1 MVGTDNKPQEQV
13 QAAPQPQQPA
23 GPQVKVSDQMASA
36 RPCPKDCRK
45 CSWMQQVCCSSM
57 MSFQMF
63 GVMNAMMEKIDAQ
76 SKVIVDL
83 SGRIATL
90 EAAGTD
96 LASPMPVQG
105 ELFPSQE

>member
-1 MVGTDNKPQEQV
+1 MAENTNT
-13 QAAPQPQQPA
+13 QQPA
-23 GPQVKVSDQMASA
+23 GPQVKVSDQMAST

-76 SKVIVDL
+76 SAKIAEL
-83 SGRIATL
+83 SGRIAAL
-90 EAAGTD
+90 EISGTE
-96 LASPMPVQG
+96 LSAPTPVQG
-105 ELFPSQE
+105 DLFQETK

>member
-1 MVGTDNKPQEQV
+1 MAETDNKQQEQA
-13 QAAPQPQQPA
+13 AAPQQPVQQQ
-23 GPQVKVSDQMASA
+23 G

-96 LASPMPVQG
+96 LASPMPMQG

>member
-1 MVGTDNKPQEQV
+1 MAEQV
-13 QAAPQPQQPA
+13 ANTQQPA
-23 GPQVKVSDQMASA
+23 GPQVKVSDQMAST

-63 GVMNAMMEKIDAQ
+63 GVMNAMMERIDAQ
-76 SKVIVDL
+76 SKVIADL

-90 EAAGTD
+90 EMSATELAA
-96 LASPMPVQG
+96 PMPMQG
-105 ELFPSQE
+105 ELFPSQEK

>member
-1 MVGTDNKPQEQV
+1 MAETNNKPQEQA
-13 QAAPQPQQPA
+13 AAPQPQQPA

-63 GVMNAMMEKIDAQ
+63 GVMNAMMELIDAQ
-76 SKVIVDL
+76 SKVIADP
-83 SGRIATL
+83 SGRIAAL
-90 EAAGTD
+90 EISGTE
-96 LASPMPVQG
+96 LTSPMPAQG

>member
-1 MVGTDNKPQEQV
+1 MAETDNKQQEQAS
-13 QAAPQPQQPA
+13 AAPQPQQ
-23 GPQVKVSDQMASA
+23 G

-96 LASPMPVQG
+96 LASPMPMQG
-105 ELFPSQE
+105 ELFKDEK

>member
-1 MVGTDNKPQEQV
+1 MAEQV
-13 QAAPQPQQPA
+13 TNTQQPA

-76 SKVIVDL
+76 SKVIADL
-83 SGRIATL
+83 SGRIAAL
-90 EAAGTD
+90 EISGTE
-96 LASPMPVQG
+96 LTSPMPVQG
-105 ELFPSQE
+105 ELFPAQE

>member
-1 MVGTDNKPQEQV
+1 MAENTNS
-13 QAAPQPQQPA
+13 QQPA
-23 GPQVKVSDQMASA
+23 GPQVKVSDQMAST

-76 SKVIVDL
+76 SAKIAEL
-83 SGRIATL
+83 SGRIAAL
-90 EAAGTD
+90 EISGTE
-96 LASPMPVQG
+96 LSEPTPVQG
-105 ELFPSQE
+105 DLFQETK

>member
-1 MVGTDNKPQEQV
+1 
-13 QAAPQPQQPA
+13 
-23 GPQVKVSDQMASA
+23 
-36 RPCPKDCRK
+36 
-45 CSWMQQVCCSSM
+45 M

-76 SKVIVDL
+76 SKVIADL

-90 EAAGTD
+90 EAASTD

-105 ELFPSQE
+105 ELFAGEE

>member
-1 MVGTDNKPQEQV
+1 MADQV
-13 QAAPQPQQPA
+13 TNTQQAVVEPQQQQ
-23 GPQVKVSDQMASA
+23 G

-76 SKVIVDL
+76 SKVIADL
-83 SGRIATL
+83 SGRIAAL
-90 EAAGTD
+90 KISGTE
-96 LASPMPVQG
+96 LTSPMPVQG
-105 ELFPSQE
+105 DLFADEK

>member
-1 MVGTDNKPQEQV
+1 
-13 QAAPQPQQPA
+13 
-23 GPQVKVSDQMASA
+23 
-36 RPCPKDCRK
+36 
-45 CSWMQQVCCSSM
+45 M

-63 GVMNAMMEKIDAQ
+63 GVMSAMMEKIDAQ

-90 EAAGTD
+90 EISGTE

-105 ELFPSQE
+105 ELFPSSE

>member
-1 MVGTDNKPQEQV
+1 MTETDNKPQEQA
-13 QAAPQPQQPA
+13 AAPQQQQPA
-23 GPQVKVSDQMASA
+23 GPQVKLSDQMASA

-105 ELFPSQE
+105 DLFADGK

>member
-1 MVGTDNKPQEQV
+1 MAETDNKQQEQ
-13 QAAPQPQQPA
+13 AAAPQQPA

-96 LASPMPVQG
+96 LTSPMPMQG
-105 ELFPSQE
+105 ELFADEK

>member
-1 MVGTDNKPQEQV
+1 MAEEKNTQR
-13 QAAPQPQQPA
+13 PA
-23 GPQVKVSDQMASA
+23 GPQVKLSDQMASA

-76 SKVIVDL
+76 SKVIADL

-90 EAAGTD
+90 ESAGTD

-105 ELFPSQE
+105 ELFAGEK

>member
-1 MVGTDNKPQEQV
+1 MAENINTQEQTP
-13 QAAPQPQQPA
+13 AAPQQPVQQQA
-23 GPQVKVSDQMASA
+23 QQG

-96 LASPMPVQG
+96 LASPMPMQG
-105 ELFPSQE
+105 ELFKDEK

>member
-1 MVGTDNKPQEQV
+1 MAEQV
-13 QAAPQPQQPA
+13 TNTQQPAGAQPAAAPQPQQ
-23 GPQVKVSDQMASA
+23 G

-76 SKVIVDL
+76 SKVIADL
-83 SGRIATL
+83 SGRIAAL
-90 EAAGTD
+90 EISGAELT
-96 LASPMPVQG
+96 SPMPMQG
-105 ELFPSQE
+105 ELFAEEK

>member
-1 MVGTDNKPQEQV
+1 MAETEIKPQEQAA
-13 QAAPQPQQPA
+13 AAPQPQQPA

-83 SGRIATL
+83 SGRIAAL
-90 EAAGTD
+90 ESAGTD
-96 LASPMPVQG
+96 LTSPMPMQG
-105 ELFPSQE
+105 ELFAEEK